1 MLRRLAPVT
10 LLLALLASGVAQ
22 PAGATTAPCTTHV
35 TKLRYRPEIT
45 WTCSGLVDSATVVV
59 TRTSNHQVIATG
71 TPAGVGS
78 TALTFDIPGNLGSA
92 LSYSVS
98 LTAVVEPTVSSTTST
113 TTWKTLPLPAH
124 PKLHVKYIT
133 AIPPDAV
140 LDIAHRMDAA
150 NLLAVPRASDFIDA
164 STHTLTA
171 AQYTAALHA
180 HQSALVVT
188 DLPVLGRL
196 ALDSALN
203 VYCNHGHGV
212 VLGGQTHWLVGGNG
226 GWQVTSAVG
235 TATTKFASRWAMYT
249 YDNVFPNQV
258 STGSSQMAP
267 GSVAANFLTKG
278 LHKFTVI
285 GPGSGERTIQDYSS
299 GTALAFLQRPADP
312 ASPFHTFP
320 QVFLAAR
327 EIGAG
332 RVVDL
337 GFRPWSS
344 AVSQGGFDPS
354 VSPGGALIARS
365 LWWATNRIPPSDT
378 HFTVRPPNPSNRAT
392 VVFDMGAKDPD
403 PDSVRDLRF
412 QYRVDGGRW
421 HWAVG
426 NSFVLYHL
434 AQGSTHTVRAR
445 AVDPGGNIDKHI
457 AHYSFRVTAGALG

>member
-1 MLRRLAPVT
+1 MRRLAPVT

-22 PAGATTAPCTTHV
+22 PAAATTAPCTAHV

-45 WTCSGLVDSATVVV
+45 WACTGIVDSASVVV
-59 TRTSNHQVIATG
+59 KRTSGHKVITTG
-71 TPAGVGS
+71 TPDGLTT
-78 TALTFDIPGNLGSA
+78 TALTFDVPGNLGSG
-92 LSYSVS
+92 LGYSVS
-98 LTAVVEPTVSSTTST
+98 LTAVVEPAVSSVTST

-164 STHTLTA
+164 STRTLTA
-171 AQYTAALHA
+171 AQYTAALRT

-188 DLPVLGRL
+188 DLPVLDRL
-196 ALDSALN
+196 GLDSALN

-212 VLGGQTHWLVGGNG
+212 VLGGQTHWLAGANA
-226 GWQVTSAVG
+226 GWATASSIGA
-235 TATTKFASRWAMYT
+235 ATTKFASRWAMYT
-249 YDNVFPNQV
+249 YDDVFPDQV
-258 STGSSQMAP
+258 STGLSQMAP
-267 GSVAANFLTKG
+267 GSVVPNFLTKG
-278 LHKFTVI
+278 LHKFTII
-285 GPGSGERTIQDYSS
+285 GPGSGEPIIQDYSS
-299 GTALAFLQRPADP
+299 GKMLATLQRSPDP
-312 ASPFHTFP
+312 SSPFHTYG
-320 QVFLAAR
+320 QVLLSSR

-344 AVSQGGFDPS
+344 TVANGGFDPG

-378 HFTVRPPNPSNRAT
+378 HFTLRPPNPSNKAT
-392 VVFDMGAKDPD
+392 VIFALGAKDPD
-403 PDSVRDLRF
+403 PDSVRDLHF
-412 QYRVDGGRW
+412 QYRVDGGGWR
-421 HWAVG
+421 WAVG

-445 AVDPGGNIDKHI
+445 AVDLGGNIDAHI
-457 AHYSFRVTAGALG
+457 ARYSFRVTAGALG